1 MLRTLQGG
9 CSSPV
14 GVYSSVEES
23 ESKDEQGQVTKKMM
37 LRLDGRVIHPSG
49 EYDIAC
55 SHKAEVTNDY
65 EAEALGKKVAE
76 MLFDAGA
83 DKLLAEIRNIER
95 QNFLKRPMTQPATLG
110 ALPEPAGQETAAS
123 ASA

>member
-1 MLRTLQGG
+1 
-9 CSSPV
+9 
-14 GVYSSVEES
+14 VEES